1 MPGGF
6 SKRTSSAVCACA
18 ALPWQAP
25 PAAPAM
31 VAAAA
36 MKPRRDAFGSSPSG
50 ATDVCSL
57 AMGVLLGD
65 AGSGYYGA
73 DARVPDGQSGHRPA
87 IAHQSRFMTHA
98 LVSRFRSSHH
108 YAAASFANFG
118 IEGH

>member
-18 ALPWQAP
+18 ALRWQAP
-25 PAAPAM
+25 PAAAAM

-50 ATDVCSL
+50 DTDVCSL

-65 AGSGYYGA
+65 AGSGYYGT
-73 DARVPDGQSGHRPA
+73 DARVPDVAQRVTHTIEDRNVEPHAGRRVTRPA
-87 IAHQSRFMTHA
+87 ACTA
-98 LVSRFRSSHH
+98 
-108 YAAASFANFG
+108 
-118 IEGH
+118 